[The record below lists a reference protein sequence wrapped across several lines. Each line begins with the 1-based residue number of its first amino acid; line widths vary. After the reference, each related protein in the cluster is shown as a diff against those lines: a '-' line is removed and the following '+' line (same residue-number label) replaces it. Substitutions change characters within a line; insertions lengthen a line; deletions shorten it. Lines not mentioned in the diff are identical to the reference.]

1 VVGARPVGS
10 GVRRSGAAEQT
21 PDVFSGVVVMTNEAT
36 TDGDRGPPRPTRSTF
51 YRHKQQQAERM
62 KIRVGRA
69 PRRGRGAAPSRGP
82 FGRFAACCS
91 LPQKVERI
99 GRKADGAQDLCAQL
113 TPAERPGRPPNH
125 PRHPAP
131 APTAQPQTDRRSL
144 AACMRLGWGELCLH
158 LDSQIAQPLVRRKL
172 GPRARAGQSR
182 SPASSVGRVMGD
194 SVDGGGPAP
203 RCCGRSVTH
212 VTHTCDSARHPG
224 HMQRGLVTFRPYIR
238 RFVTNPPRDGA
249 ACS

>member
-1 VVGARPVGS
+1 
-10 GVRRSGAAEQT
+10 
-21 PDVFSGVVVMTNEAT
+21 MTNEAT

-99 GRKADGAQDLCAQL
+99 GRKADGAQDLCAP
-113 TPAERPGRPPNH
+113 THTRGAARAPAQPPSSPSSGSDRATANRPPKPGRLH
-125 PRHPAP
+125 AP
-131 APTAQPQTDRRSL
+131 G
-144 AACMRLGWGELCLH
+144 M
-158 LDSQIAQPLVRRKL
+158 
-172 GPRARAGQSR
+172 
-182 SPASSVGRVMGD
+182 GRVMPPSRLANRPTPREAKAWPACASRPIALADVQCGPRNGD
-194 SVDGGGPAP
+194 SVDGGGRAP